1 MEQGEE
7 TVLGEQIYAD
17 LASVPVPIDVVQIF
31 RRPEAVPAI
40 VDDAISVGARVVWMQ
55 AGIVNPQAADQPSC
69 RIRRCH
75 GSMYVCHPQTSVRF
89 GWRLN
94 SMFWILFLAHL
105 IADYPLQTDWMVRAK
120 RTWSG
125 LTLHVTIH
133 FVTMLVL
140 VWPATRFI
148 WPQLLALAGLHFA
161 IDAFKNYLAT
171 HKPGWVVGPYFF
183 DQFLHLVSIWMVAT
197 WIMSSPPPV
206 SPLLPVSWAILSIG
220 YLLATYVWYITERVT
235 STR

>member
-1 MEQGEE
+1 
-7 TVLGEQIYAD
+7 
-17 LASVPVPIDVVQIF
+17 
-31 RRPEAVPAI
+31 
-40 VDDAISVGARVVWMQ
+40 
-55 AGIVNPQAADQPSC
+55 
-69 RIRRCH
+69 
-75 GSMYVCHPQTSVRF
+75 
-89 GWRLN
+89 
-94 SMFWILFLAHL
+94 MFWILFLAHL
-105 IADYPLQTDWMVRAK
+105 IADYPLQTDWMVQAK

-125 LTLHVTIH
+125 LTVHVTIH

-183 DQFLHLVSIWMVAT
+183 DQFLHLVSIWIVAT

-220 YLLATYVWYITERVT
+220 YLLATYVWYITERVIVHGRPSYGKLVQAT
-235 STR
+235 RWSRIILRGGLLTLGMLFFGLANRSIAWVILPPFSTPSGRRALLTDIVVVTGVLIFVRFAFSL